1 MFDFTPVG
9 IAVALAGVIF
19 IVLLGRFLVPA
30 RERSGAEEFDT
41 GAYITE
47 ARVTE
52 GSKADGMRLRE
63 VEQVLEENDAQVLG
77 IVRNEVRVNAP
88 QGNRIVRADDILVIE
103 AEPDG
108 LSGALSRLDLKLEE
122 DKPRQEPEAVAADA
136 GEQGKDKR
144 NSKEEDEK
152 EAKEEKS
159 SHEEIVLVEV
169 TVLPESTVVD
179 RSAGQIR
186 LRTRYGINLLAVS
199 RRGRRSV
206 ARLRNMNFQAGD
218 VLLLQGPEDAIGEF
232 ANETRCA
239 PLATRALRIPDK
251 RKTIL
256 ASLIMLFA
264 VAGAALGLLPAAI
277 SFAAGVLAT
286 MALRTLPLRA
296 IYEAIDWPVIVLLG
310 ALIPVAGAMET
321 TGTAGLVAGVLLDG
335 IAQGHAIIGLVVILV
350 VSMTLSDLMNNAAT
364 AAIMCPV
371 AIGAAGQL
379 GVSADPYLMA
389 VAVGAS
395 CAFLTPIG
403 HQNNTLILGPGGFRF
418 GDYWRLGLPLEV
430 LVVLVAVPML
440 LWVWPL

>member
-1 MFDFTPVG
+1 
-9 IAVALAGVIF
+9 
-19 IVLLGRFLVPA
+19 
-30 RERSGAEEFDT
+30 
-41 GAYITE
+41 
-47 ARVTE
+47 
-52 GSKADGMRLRE
+52 
-63 VEQVLEENDAQVLG
+63 
-77 IVRNEVRVNAP
+77 
-88 QGNRIVRADDILVIE
+88 
-103 AEPDG
+103 
-108 LSGALSRLDLKLEE
+108 
-122 DKPRQEPEAVAADA
+122 
-136 GEQGKDKR
+136 
-144 NSKEEDEK
+144 
-152 EAKEEKS
+152 
-159 SHEEIVLVEV
+159 
-169 TVLPESTVVD
+169 
-179 RSAGQIR
+179 
-186 LRTRYGINLLAVS
+186 
-199 RRGRRSV
+199 
-206 ARLRNMNFQAGD
+206 
-218 VLLLQGPEDAIGEF
+218 
-232 ANETRCA
+232 
-239 PLATRALRIPDK
+239 
-251 RKTIL
+251 
-256 ASLIMLFA
+256 MLFA